1 MSSSTVLTVKP
12 EVKVIGLAT
21 PVNVQLANPHGVR
34 RVSAYLE
41 QNGARFPLL
50 EQSSPAHRL
59 FWRRHQSPQN
69 VSFDAGKNRA
79 PNLKE
84 GGARLVVETVSDD
97 LRGSTD
103 SAESPVRVILSAPR
117 VIPDN
122 AQHYINQGG
131 MELVTFTPTG

>member
-1 MSSSTVLTVKP
+1 MCSSTVLTVKP

-21 PVNVQLANPHGVR
+21 PVNVEIANPHGVR

-59 FWRRHQSPQN
+59 WWRRNQGPQN
-69 VSFDAGKNRA
+69 VSFEAGKNRA

-84 GGARLVVETVSDD
+84 GGARLVVETVADD

-103 SAESPVRVILSAPR
+103 SALSSVNVILSPPR
-117 VIPDN
+117 VTPDD

-131 MELVTFTPTG
+131 M